1 MITRQYS
8 SDMQFTEEIRRKADI
23 AEVISRR
30 LSLTKAGRGW
40 MSACP
45 FHLDKAMTFHVFT
58 DSQNWR
64 CFGDCATGGNAIHFV
79 MRFESLTFGEA
90 TDRLALQFGIART
103 GPSGDRLDGS
113 TRDHGQVSLADDQ
126 AGGRASQFLDMT
138 TFSDVLRKRTA
149 EKQVANN
156 REAPIDQEAY
166 MALTRF
172 QIRQLESRL
181 CRDESPA
188 RLEREALRSSLPGL
202 HRRDRPPV
210 VDNLAYP
217 RGFGRLDSP
226 RVNRDQQPGLVVASF
241 LNLQPHLKIEY
252 PDGLTALV
260 DTAAYADGGEVIW
273 TEQGSGTVKSLDT
286 GEHYSEE
293 VEIKGITTKGF
304 CLLRPPGR
312 RDYTWMAPREPEELG
327 GRNRPTYLPDGSS
340 FRVFALESFNID
352 AAILTDFEDISGLA
366 VKLQEPERS
375 PRRHRDHLGLGH

>member
-1 MITRQYS
+1 VRMGKQSTL
-8 SDMQFTEEIRRKADI
+8 EEIKRQADI
-23 AEVISRR
+23 VLVISQRVR
-30 LSLTKAGRGW
+30 LTKAGSGW
-40 MSACP
+40 MAVCP
-45 FHLDKAMTFHVFT
+45 FCLDKTMTFHVFT

-64 CFGDCATGGNAIHFV
+64 CVGQCAKGGDVINFL
-79 MRFESLTFGEA
+79 MRFEALTFGEA
-90 TDRLALQFGIART
+90 CRALAFQFGIAQT

-126 AGGRASQFLDMT
+126 AGGRASQSLNMT
-138 TFSDVLRKRTA
+138 TVSDIVREHAAEATDDIVEFHRRRVERLERTLDVNSLDA
-149 EKQVANN
+149 DQLYELIRRRN
-156 REAPIDQEAY
+156 REA
-166 MALTRF
+166 R
-172 QIRQLESRL
+172 
-181 CRDESPA
+181 
-188 RLEREALRSSLPGL
+188 RSSLSGL

-210 VDNLAYP
+210 IDNLAYP

>member
-64 CFGDCATGGNAIHFV
+64 CFGDCAMGGDVINFLQKADA
-79 MRFESLTFGEA
+79 LTFGEA
-90 TDRLALQFGIART
+90 VHRLALQLGIART
-103 GPSGDRLDGS
+103 GLSGDRLGEL
-113 TRDHGQVSLADDQ
+113 TRDHGQAALADDQ
-126 AGGRASQFLDMT
+126 AGGRANQFLNMT
-138 TFSDVLRKRTA
+138 TFSDIVREHAA
-149 EKQVANN
+149 EATDDIVEFHRRRVERLERAFDVNSLDADQLYELIRRPN
-156 REAPIDQEAY
+156 REA
-166 MALTRF
+166 R
-172 QIRQLESRL
+172 
-181 CRDESPA
+181 
-188 RLEREALRSSLPGL
+188 RSSLSGL
-202 HRRDRPPV
+202 YRRDRRPV

-217 RGFGRLDSP
+217 RGFGRLDDP
-226 RVNRDQQPGLVVASF
+226 RVNRDQQPGLVIAAF
-241 LNLQPHLKIEY
+241 FNLQPHLKLEY

-273 TEQGSGTVKSLDT
+273 AERGTGILKSLDT

-304 CLLRPPGR
+304 CLLRPPGQ

-327 GRNRPTYLPDGSS
+327 GQNRPTYLPDGNN
-340 FRVFALESFNID
+340 FRLFALESFNIN
-352 AAILTDFEDISGLA
+352 AAILTEFEDISGM
-366 VKLQEPERS
+366 VVRLQDPERS